1 MTKIYRSNIKGSI
14 TPPFEGGVN
23 LNDNGWIKLYRE
35 LIDKPIW
42 INSTP
47 EQNRILITLL
57 CMANH
62 KPKKWEW
69 QGKPYEVK
77 AGQFI
82 TSLASIVERCRCK
95 SITVKKVRTALE
107 RFENLGF
114 LTSEATNKNRLITI
128 VNWCNYQD
136 YDSQEGKPED
146 KQRASEGQAEGKQ
159 RATNKNVKNNK
170 NVENDK
176 NNIYAQNSD
185 ELFSQFWEAY
195 PKKRGKSNACRSWEK
210 LKISNEL
217 FNLIMQ
223 KLELFKKSDDWL
235 KEKGKYIPYPATF
248 LNGRRWED
256 EIETDCGNTGKDSG
270 VVL

>member
-1 MTKIYRSNIKGSI
+1 M
-14 TPPFEGGVN
+14 
-23 LNDNGWIKLYRE
+23 NDNGWIKLYRE

-62 KPKKWEW
+62 KPGTWIWKGEQKS
-69 QGKPYEVK
+69 VN

-82 TSLASIVERCRCK
+82 TSVQSIIDKCK
-95 SITVKKVRTALE
+95 CKNITRQKVRTALKN
-107 RFENLGF
+107 FEKYGF
-114 LTSEATNKNRLITI
+114 LTTETDNQSTLITI
-128 VNWCNYQD
+128 VNWQYYQ
-136 YDSQEGKPED
+136 EK
-146 KQRASEGQAEGKQ
+146 KAENNQ
-159 RATNKNVKNNK
+159 QINQQLTNEQPTANQQLTTNKNKEYK
-170 NVENDK
+170 NVKNDK

-195 PKKRGKSNACRSWEK
+195 PKKRGKSNAYRSWGK

-235 KEKGKYIPYPATF
+235 KDNGQYIPYPATF